1 MSLVEFKNR
10 VNLIIFFAYRL
21 NEEFFS
27 NDIKRILV
35 KVYAN
40 TLGINLSDR
49 MADSVVKQSLTAA
62 KV

>member
-1 MSLVEFKNR
+1 MSFVEFKNR
-10 VNLIIFFAYRL
+10 VNLIILFACRL
-21 NEEFFS
+21 NEEVFS

-62 KV
+62 IV